1 MPRSADAIVKPKMLV
16 WAREDAG
23 YSPEDAAK
31 KITVKTEKLLQWESG
46 ERRPTIIQLRKL
58 VKAYRRPLAI
68 FYLPEPPKGYQ
79 ALKDYRHLP
88 GEETGVL
95 SPALRFAIRRAYNLR
110 ELAVELYNDLEGPP
124 PIFQLKGKFDDDT
137 EQLGLKI
144 RDVLGINF
152 HAQAEWRRVG
162 EYEPLNKWREA
173 LEGAGV
179 LVFQTRGVELSEM
192 RGFSIADFPFPAIVL
207 NNKDTVSA
215 KIFTMIHELCH
226 IMLHEGGL
234 CSILDISDLPS
245 KKKRVEYFCNMVA
258 GATLVP
264 KKYLL
269 RENIIKDNTAGFE
282 WSDIEISTLSNRY
295 GVSREVILRRLLI
308 QGLTTNEFYDI
319 KRKQYREEYDEW
331 LRLKKEKDREQK
343 GGPKQQDI
351 VTSTAGYFFV
361 RLVLA
366 NYYQDKI
373 TLSDVSDYL
382 DVRLKHLAKIE
393 DKVMGRSLTIETA

>member
-23 YSPEDAAK
+23 FSQEEAAN
-31 KITVKTEKLLQWESG
+31 KITVKTEILLRWESG
-46 ERRPTIIQLRKL
+46 DRRPTIIQLRKL
-58 VKAYRRPLAI
+58 AKAYKRPLAI

-88 GEETGVL
+88 GEETGIL
-95 SPALRFAIRRAYNLR
+95 SPALRFAIRRAHNLR
-110 ELAVELYNDLEGPP
+110 ELAVELYDDLEGPP
-124 PIFQLKGKFDDDT
+124 PVFHLKAKLTDDT

-144 RDVLGINF
+144 RDILGINF
-152 HAQAEWRRVG
+152 QAQTEWCRVG
-162 EYEPLNKWREA
+162 GYEPLNKWREA

-192 RGFSIADFPFPAIVL
+192 RGFSIADFPFPAIAL
-207 NNKDTVSA
+207 NNKDAVSA
-215 KIFTMIHELCH
+215 RIFTMIHELCH

-234 CSILDISDLPS
+234 CSILDISDLPT
-245 KKKRVEYFCNMVA
+245 KKKRFEYFCNMVA
-258 GATLVP
+258 GAALVP
-264 KKYLL
+264 K
-269 RENIIKDNTAGFE
+269 ENLMQEKIIKANAGAFE
-282 WSDIEISTLSNRY
+282 WSDNDLSTLSSRY

-308 QGLTTNEFYDI
+308 QGLTTNEFYEI
-319 KRKQYREEYDEW
+319 KRKQFREEYYEW
-331 LRLKKEKDREQK
+331 LRLKKDRDREQK

-351 VTSTAGYFFV
+351 VTSSTGYFFV

-393 DKVMGRSLTIETA
+393 DKVMGKSLTLETA